1 MRLITLQG
9 IKLLYLK
16 DKRYRAIKSLI
27 ETKGIQELRDVFT
40 ITPLSVVKG
49 DMKINYNTLR
59 RRIHRTD
66 LLTLKDILEIA
77 ALVEVDPIEIFR
89 LAVTDFNKY
98 IKSPPK
104 KK

>member
-1 MRLITLQG
+1 M
-9 IKLLYLK
+9 K

-27 ETKGIQELRDVFT
+27 ETKGIQGLRDVFT
-40 ITPLSVVKG
+40 IIPLSVVKG

-59 RRIHRTD
+59 RRVYRTE

-77 ALVEVDPIEIFR
+77 ALVEVDPVEIFR
-89 LAVTDFNKY
+89 LAITDFNKN
-98 IKSPPK
+98 IKPPTK